1 MSWEFLFLLNLLI
14 VPSLPLILKLL
25 SRFSSRISWSLLF
38 LLHALPYGLG
48 ISARFMEKQ
57 GDLVHYLKL
66 VGLQWS
72 LSWLAVL
79 ILWNLADPTKRLR
92 SLYGVFAISAA
103 VSVLGFLI
111 TPSLVV
117 SDPIF
122 GVVPGAFAM
131 DAIIDTHFFML
142 RLEGLALAL
151 GIAVVL
157 GFWIR
162 WRSASFLALLWIV
175 SLGLDQIRIGAF
187 TLRPS
192 FEREFDP
199 PLQSKSLRIFV
210 QANAELSPQAEA
222 WLKELE
228 FHEQE
233 ILQRL
238 PITPLENRIFDIF
251 IYQNDEAK
259 YRATG
264 ARRVQIGNFLRGEM
278 HLSSVHIFSEIIRH
292 ELVHLIHRHLDA
304 PLISYVD
311 PLQFEGLAVAV
322 SAGSLQEALQ
332 EGAAI
337 TQSKRFS
344 LSTWPTGLRFF
355 SELPNQAAYALA
367 GGLAAYQLQQGQL
380 PWSATLPS
388 IQTFQWIEVS
398 PEQVKAADEYLRQ
411 PPLHRDPLARDCQR
425 LFRDFR
431 LTPTYRFWDEILRSS
446 CPHHSLLYRAAS
458 LLPDRQSE
466 ALKII
471 SRKFVEARGDLLLL
485 DDLIE
490 AARQVYRDPTCTSS
504 TCSWKAQ
511 AIKAGKAQELRDLIL
526 QSKGDL
532 KSILDLQKEDP
543 QALASLIS
551 LQNPH
556 DGLQSLQEVS
566 QNRKLNPDELFAQ
579 LLREFYRNPTSW
591 SSSEREQMLKR
602 LEKMSPAI
610 SPKLRNTAL
619 VFESRLRFNE

>member
-14 VPSLPLILKLL
+14 VPSLPCLLKLL

-38 LLHALPYGLG
+38 FLHALPYGLA
-48 ISARFMEKQ
+48 ITARLTEKQ
-57 GDLVHYLKL
+57 GDLFHYLKL

-72 LSWLAVL
+72 LSWLVVL

-92 SLYGVFAISAA
+92 SLYGVFAISAV

-131 DAIIDTHFFML
+131 DPIIDTHFFIL
-142 RLEGLALAL
+142 RLEGFALAL
-151 GIAVVL
+151 GMATVI

-175 SLGLDQIRIGAF
+175 NLGLDQIRLGAF

-192 FEREFDP
+192 FERGFNL

-210 QANAELSPQAEA
+210 QANAELDRQAGA
-222 WLKELE
+222 WLQELE

-238 PITPLENRIFDIF
+238 PTSPSENRVFDIF
-251 IYQNDEAK
+251 IYANDEAK

-278 HLSSVHIFSEIIRH
+278 HLSSVQIFSEVIRH

-304 PLISYVD
+304 PLVSFVD

-322 SAGSLQEALQ
+322 SAGSLQEATQ

-337 TQSKRFS
+337 TQSKRFL
-344 LSTWPTGLRFF
+344 LSNWPTGLRFF
-355 SELPNQAAYALA
+355 SELPHQAAYALA
-367 GGLAAYQLQQGQL
+367 GGLAAYQLQQGRL
-380 PWSATLPS
+380 PWAETPPS
-388 IQTFQWIEVS
+388 LQTFQWIEVT
-398 PEQVKAADEYLRQ
+398 PEQVKAADELLRQ

-431 LTPTYRFWDEILRSS
+431 QTPTYRFWGEHLRSS

-471 SRKFVEARGDLLLL
+471 SRRFVEARGDLLLL

-490 AARQVYRDPTCTSS
+490 AARQVYRDPACTSS
-504 TCSWKAQ
+504 TCQWKAQ
-511 AIKAGKAQELRDLIL
+511 AIKAGKAQELRDLVI

-532 KSILDLQKEDP
+532 KSILEIQKEDP
-543 QALASLIS
+543 KALASLIS
-551 LQNPH
+551 LQNIQE
-556 DGLQSLQEVS
+556 GLQSLRDVS
-566 QNRKLNPDELFAQ
+566 QMRKLNPDELFEH
-579 LLREFYRNPTSW
+579 LLREFYQDPTSW
-591 SSSEREQMLKR
+591 NASERKQMLKR
-602 LEKMSPAI
+602 LEKIGPAI
-610 SPKLRNTAL
+610 SSKLSNAAL
-619 VFESRLRFNE
+619 VFRSRLSFND